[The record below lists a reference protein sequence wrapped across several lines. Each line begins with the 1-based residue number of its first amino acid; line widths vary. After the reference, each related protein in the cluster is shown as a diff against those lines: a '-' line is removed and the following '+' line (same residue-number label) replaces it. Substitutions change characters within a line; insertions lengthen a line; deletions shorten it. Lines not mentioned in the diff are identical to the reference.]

1 MKLFMLFQTD
11 KWKSKASRV
20 FFGIFDS
27 RCKALDF
34 AKYNILVQDD
44 CSIVILE
51 VGLNE
56 FGEI

>member
-11 KWKSKASRV
+11 QWKSKNSRV

-27 RCKALDF
+27 RNKALNY
-34 AKYNILVQDD
+34 AKYNSLTQKNNL
-44 CSIVILE
+44 IVIIE
-51 VGLNE
+51 VELNE

>member
-11 KWKSKASRV
+11 QWKSKASRV

-27 RCKALDF
+27 RDKAMDF
-34 AKYNILVQDD
+34 AVYNSLTQNNCEV
-44 CSIVILE
+44 IVIE
-51 VGLNE
+51 IGLNE

>member
-11 KWKSKASRV
+11 QWKSKNSRV

-27 RCKALDF
+27 RNKALDY
-34 AKYNILVQDD
+34 AKYNSLTQKNNL
-44 CSIVILE
+44 IVIIE
-51 VGLNE
+51 VELNE